1 MKKYIWLFCSL
12 ILTIFV
18 SAQSTSCLGL
28 YASAFDTTQSL
39 CSSTGRN
46 QACYG
51 NNTVSLTSFSDT
63 VNIEFDTP
71 GDITDIEQIRS
82 LSLSSL
88 SESNREWGI
97 AMLRLLANLNPTQP
111 ENLTMFLFGD
121 VEVETAVDEV
131 ITYPVSTYVA
141 SNMRQYPNTSAFVVA
156 SIPQNTEI
164 DAIGRLADNSWLQVH
179 DTENNTSGWISAEL
193 LDHDVLDE
201 IPIVEATQPYFGP
214 MQAFYFRGNGL
225 GDGLNCSSVPVD
237 GLMIQTPEGVGRVT
251 VWVNEITF
259 DFLANTASTAMIYPP
274 TDNVMTVELLEGAAA
289 ITSDQGGYVAVAG
302 SSVSVEAS
310 TDGDG
315 SVKVNAPQPIAKSV
329 DNSFVN
335 TLLPRDVEDTVPADV
350 GILANANNLTS
361 TQYEEVLE
369 YGYVLTVN
377 ESSGRTSGTT
387 SNGTNQTQSSNN
399 NNNNNGDSSSE
410 VTQSDSNNNSSS
422 NSDNSQSFTDSSNP
436 TTPPD
441 NGGGAEQAPAND
453 DPTDNGGGEADSSNN
468 DNSDSNSGSDDC
480 PGNSCNAPGQNK
492 DKDKDCPGNSCNA
505 PGQNKDKDKKNK

>member
-12 ILTIFV
+12 ILTVFV
-18 SAQSTSCLGL
+18 SAQSSSCLGL
-28 YASAFDTTQSL
+28 YESAFDTTQSL

-71 GDITDIEQIRS
+71 GDITDIEKIRS

-88 SESNREWGI
+88 NENNSSEWGI
-97 AMLRLLANLNPTQP
+97 AMLRLLANLNPTQT

-121 VEVETAVDEV
+121 VEVETATDDV

-156 SIPQNTEI
+156 SVPQNTEI

-193 LDHDVLDE
+193 LAYNTLDE
-201 IPIVEATQPYFGP
+201 IPIIEATQPYFGP
-214 MQAFYFRGNGL
+214 MQAFYFRSNGL
-225 GDGLNCSSVPVD
+225 GDGSNCSSVPVD

-274 TDNVMTVELLEGAAA
+274 TDNVMTVDMLEGAAA

-302 SSVSVEAS
+302 SSISIETPA
-310 TDGDG
+310 DGDG
-315 SVKVNAPQPIAKSV
+315 SVKVNAPEPIAQSV
-329 DNSFVN
+329 DNSFAN
-335 TLLPRDVEDTVPADV
+335 KLLPRNVEDTVPTDV

-361 TQYEEVLE
+361 TQYDEVLE
-369 YGYVLTVN
+369 YGHVLTAS
-377 ESSGRTSGTT
+377 ESSVQTNRTEENSTDGSQP
-387 SNGTNQTQSSNN
+387 SNTN
-399 NNNNNGDSSSE
+399 GGSSSD
-410 VTQSDSNNNSSS
+410 VIQSDSNNNSSS
-422 NSDNSQSFTDSSNP
+422 NSNNSQSSTGSSNP
-436 TTPPD
+436 TNPAD
-441 NGGGAEQAPAND
+441 SGGGADPAPAD
-453 DPTDNGGGEADSSNN
+453 SGSGDNGGGEADSSNN
-468 DNSDSNSGSDDC
+468 DDSDSNSGNDDC

-505 PGQNKDKDKKNK
+505 PGQNKDKKNK